1 MMEHHAQRLLKLIP
15 AEDDFISQLR
25 QVLSEQL
32 RCGNASLTIVS
43 RKLAMSRRAVQRK
56 LNSQGTSY
64 RNVVD
69 QMRSELSTNFLKQ
82 DSAEIEEIAMLLG
95 FSDTC
100 SFYRAFKRWTDRTP
114 QEYLQ
119 S

>member
-43 RKLAMSRRAVQRK
+43 RKLAMSRRAFRE
-56 LNSQGTSY
+56 NSTV
-64 RNVVD
+64 R
-69 QMRSELSTNFLKQ
+69 ELL
-82 DSAEIEEIAMLLG
+82 IAMCLTKCVPR
-95 FSDTC
+95 F
-100 SFYRAFKRWTDRTP
+100 P
-114 QEYLQ
+114 QIF
-119 S
+119 